1 MDNKEKARLAKNEQ
15 IAKTIKETKARRSLM
30 DVKCYDLKLDS
41 SKLSARTKEAL
52 ERSFLEKKW
61 IRNSAIAHN
70 DFTLNFLKSLSNE
83 VQVKMPDG
91 SFETRQLT
99 TLGSQI
105 RQSIIRELQQNL
117 KMLSSAKKKGR
128 KVGRLKYTSEVNSLD
143 LAQYGRTYSLHKNH
157 SNVFHRVKIQGI
169 PGRLKFHGGNQ
180 LPEEA
185 EFANAKLL
193 RRPDGYHLRVTTYAN
208 KKPKELPQDVY
219 LGIDFGV
226 KNSFTL
232 SNGEIVS
239 VMIEETER
247 LKRLQRKLARQVSNS
262 NGYHKTKQRV
272 AREYQKINNRKAD
285 KANKIV
291 SKWCSGSTTVFIQD
305 EMISSWRTRRSKAR
319 GGRKVQHSVLGK
331 VKAKLMTQ
339 DNVVVLPKWV
349 ATTAWCPECGA
360 LNPHELKKRTYLC
373 PSCEY
378 TADRDVHSAKNMILL
393 GKKYVELAS
402 GTDASAGG
410 GAVRPAKE
418 KLYEISLSRR
428 SPVKPEA
435 VKS

>member
-1 MDNKEKARLAKNEQ
+1 MDNKEKARLAKNKR
-15 IAKTIKETKARRSLM
+15 IAKTIKETRSRRSLM

-41 SKLSARTKEAL
+41 SKLSARAKEAL

-61 IRNSAIAHN
+61 IRNSAIAHS
-70 DFTLNFLKSLSNE
+70 DFTLDFLKSLNNE
-83 VQVKMPDG
+83 VQVKMPSG
-91 SFETRQLT
+91 EFETRQLT

-105 RQSIIRELQQNL
+105 RQSVIRELQQNL
-117 KMLSSAKKKGR
+117 RMLSSAKKRGR
-128 KVGRLKYTSEVNSLD
+128 KVGKLKYVSEVNSLD
-143 LAQYGRTYSLHKNH
+143 LTQYNTTYRFYANQHGI
-157 SNVFHRVKIQGI
+157 FHRVKIQGI
-169 PGRLKFHGGNQ
+169 PGKLKFQGGNQ

-193 RRPDGYHLRVTTYAN
+193 RRPDGYHLRVTTYVD
-208 KKPKELPQDVY
+208 KKPKVLPENTF

-239 VMIEETER
+239 VVIEETER
-247 LKRLQRKLARQVSNS
+247 LKRLQRKLARQVNNS
-262 NGYHKTKQRV
+262 NGYRKTKQLIN
-272 AREYQKINNRKAD
+272 REYQKINNRKAD
-285 KANKIV
+285 KANKVV
-291 SKWCSGSTTVFIQD
+291 SKWCSGSTTVFLQD
-305 EMISSWRTRRSKAR
+305 EMISSWRTKKSKAR
-319 GGRKVQHSVLGK
+319 GGRKVQHSTLGK
-331 VKAKLMTQ
+331 VKTRLIAQ

-360 LNPHELKKRTYLC
+360 LNPHELKKRTYSC

-378 TADRDVHSAKNMILL
+378 TANRDVHSAKNMILL

-418 KLYEISLSRR
+418 KLYEISLSRQ

-435 VKS
+435 VKA